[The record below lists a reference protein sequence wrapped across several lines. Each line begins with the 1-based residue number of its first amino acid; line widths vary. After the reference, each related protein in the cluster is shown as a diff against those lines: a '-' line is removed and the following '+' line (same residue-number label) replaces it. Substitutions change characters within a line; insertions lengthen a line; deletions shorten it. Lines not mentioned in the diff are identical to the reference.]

1 MVHASRPGVQVLGRH
16 GGSAERGV
24 PCSLPVLM
32 GHVIVAHSPMMQE
45 THGEKPLRLA
55 LIGMSGSGKT
65 FWTKRLAEAGRPSI
79 SCDDQ
84 IEQRLVSR
92 LAVGG
97 VAGING
103 VGAWMGVAGHPP
115 FAGSGAH
122 FLAEEIYK
130 LGEGLNGVGRDMLAE
145 R

>member
-16 GGSAERGV
+16 GGSPERGV

-32 GHVIVAHSPMMQE
+32 GHVIVANSPMMQE

-84 IEQRLVSR
+84 IEQRLASR

-97 VAGING
+97 VARINRVAAW
-103 VGAWMGVAGHPP
+103 VGWADSCPHTRRA
-115 FAGSGAH
+115 SEY
-122 FLAEEIYK
+122 LA
-130 LGEGLNGVGRDMLAE
+130 AE
-145 R
+145 DHT

>member
-1 MVHASRPGVQVLGRH
+1 
-16 GGSAERGV
+16 
-24 PCSLPVLM
+24 
-32 GHVIVAHSPMMQE
+32 MMQE

-84 IEQRLVSR
+84 IEQRLVPR

-97 VAGING
+97 VARNNG
-103 VGAWMGVAGHPP
+103 VGA
-115 FAGSGAH
+115 
-122 FLAEEIYK
+122 
-130 LGEGLNGVGRDMLAE
+130 GVGWPGRPPYAGRGADYLARKVHTLEDGFNGLGGE
-145 R
+145 RRPTGV

>member
-1 MVHASRPGVQVLGRH
+1 
-16 GGSAERGV
+16 
-24 PCSLPVLM
+24 
-32 GHVIVAHSPMMQE
+32 MMQE

-84 IEQRLVSR
+84 IEQRLVPR

-97 VAGING
+97 FAGING
-103 VGAWMGVAGHPP
+103 VAAGMGSPDRPPHPRREAHYLLARIHTLPEILTGRARDRGAE
-115 FAGSGAH
+115 F
-122 FLAEEIYK
+122 
-130 LGEGLNGVGRDMLAE
+130 N
-145 R
+145 

>member
-1 MVHASRPGVQVLGRH
+1 
-16 GGSAERGV
+16 
-24 PCSLPVLM
+24 M
-32 GHVIVAHSPMMQE
+32 GHVIVANSPMMQE

-84 IEQRLVSR
+84 IEQRLASR

-97 VAGING
+97 FARING
-103 VGAWMGVAGHPP
+103 VAAWMGWPGPPPHAGPETHYPAPANHHPP
-115 FAGSGAH
+115 EPLHRRAS
-122 FLAEEIYK
+122 
-130 LGEGLNGVGRDMLAE
+130 
-145 R
+145 

>member
-16 GGSAERGV
+16 GGSPERGV

-32 GHVIVAHSPMMQE
+32 GHVIVANSPMIQE

-79 SCDDQ
+79 SCHDQ
-84 IEQRLVSR
+84 IEKRLASR

-103 VGAWMGVAGHPP
+103 VAAWMGVPGSPALPGAGTPLL
-115 FAGSGAH
+115 AH
-122 FLAEEIYK
+122 QIHT
-130 LGEGLNGVGRDMLAE
+130 
-145 R
+145 

>member
-79 SCDDQ
+79 SSDDQ
-84 IEQRLVSR
+84 IEQRLVPSLPFPR
-92 LAVGG
+92 FSPTTPAAALTGLSL
-97 VAGING
+97 
-103 VGAWMGVAGHPP
+103 PP
-115 FAGSGAH
+115 TH
-122 FLAEEIYK
+122 T
-130 LGEGLNGVGRDMLAE
+130 
-145 R
+145 